1 MNPLSTLFASIVA
14 IILLTI
20 VPAYRAYWIIDQQ
33 VFKYVNL
40 QTQEFTNDIRHKGY
54 IDDDMYEDFV
64 KSLSNTENVYDIRIV
79 HTEKAYY
86 PLQATD
92 PGYTPEHTFTVVEV
106 MFPLDAIIEEMDANT
121 AHQYRM
127 HQGDNI
133 SVEVVNK
140 SKTGTMVF
148 IQALG
153 GGAENSL
160 LFSKAGGMV
169 TNEDY

>member
-33 VFKYVNL
+33 VFKYVNM
-40 QTQEFTNDIRHKGY
+40 QTQEFANNIRHKGY
-54 IDDDMYEDFV
+54 IDYEQFESFV
-64 KSLSNTENVYDIRIV
+64 KALSNTENVYDINIV
-79 HTEKAYY
+79 HTEKIYH

-92 PGYTPEHTFTVVEV
+92 PGYTSDHTFTIVEEAH
-106 MFPLDAIIEEMDANT
+106 PLNAIIEVINNSPLRE
-121 AHQYRM
+121 YRM

-133 SVEVVNK
+133 CVEVVNK

-148 IQALG
+148 IQVLG
-153 GGAENSL
+153 GEAENSL
-160 LFSKAGGMV
+160 IFSRAGGMV

>member
-33 VFKYVNL
+33 VFKYVNI
-40 QTQEFTNDIRHKGY
+40 QTQEFTNNIRHKGF
-54 IDDDMYEDFV
+54 IDDDMYEAFV
-64 KSLSNTENVYDIRIV
+64 KALSNTENVYDISIV
-79 HTEKAYY
+79 HTEKVYH
-86 PLQATD
+86 PLQPGD
-92 PGYTPEHTFTVVEV
+92 PGYTPEHTFTVVEE
-106 MFPLDAIIEEMDANT
+106 MYPLNTIIEEINT
-121 AHQYRM
+121 SPARRYQM

-153 GGAENSL
+153 GEAENSL

>member
-14 IILLTI
+14 IIIFTL
-20 VPAYRAYWIIDQQ
+20 VPVYRTYWIIDQQ
-33 VFKYVNL
+33 VYKYVNL
-40 QTQEFTNDIRHKGY
+40 QTQEFANDIRHKGY
-54 IDDDMYEDFV
+54 IDNERFEAFI
-64 KSLSNTENVYDIRIV
+64 KALSNTENVYDINIV
-79 HTEKAYY
+79 HIEKIYH

-92 PGYTPEHTFTVVEV
+92 PGYTPDHTFTV
-106 MFPLDAIIEEMDANT
+106 IEEAHPLNAIMEGINSSP

-127 HQGDNI
+127 HQGDTI

-153 GGAENSL
+153 GKAENSL
-160 LFSKAGGMV
+160 LSSRAGGMV